1 MSNGWDSVQR
11 KYRGTK
17 PVAVEDDTKAKLAE
31 LRAVP
36 SRNKQVVVGLVALLV
51 CVAALLTTLK
61 KTKEKGAPLSSI
73 LGDTSS
79 KSIVKSS
86 LPGLSFV
93 IFYYGLRANIIAKM
107 QRLDGYMPE
116 STMPLVVAAFASS
129 CFTQL
134 LYTMTPLEPV
144 ANPFAFGNALGV
156 IVGSLIVERVFS

>member
-17 PVAVEDDTKAKLAE
+17 PAPPQDDTKTRIAE

-36 SRNKQVVVGLVALLV
+36 SRNKQVVIGLSALIV
-51 CVAALLTTLK
+51 CVAALVTALK

-79 KSIVKSS
+79 TSIVKSL

-107 QRLDGYMPE
+107 RRLDGHVPE
-116 STMPLVVAAFASS
+116 STMPLVVSAFASS
-129 CFTQL
+129 CFMQL

-156 IVGSLIVERVFS
+156 IVGSLIAERVF